1 MPKNKGLSEEIIN
14 EFIKRGHFASKQ
26 SVKNFVSRIKTN
38 EGLSCSQ
45 NSVAQVA
52 AKIKGFS
59 VARRLKKE
67 DKVPSNIS
75 EIVAKY
81 SKNNKKENRPSS
93 KSAPSFKR
101 KIGNAQNPLEKEA
114 YTNASIYPYV
124 FLLENKLRRLIL
136 KKFESD
142 NNWWNNTRI
151 VKKDIQEYA
160 ERIQKA
166 EKKYKWIDARGNHPI
181 YYVNLEHLFKIIEKN
196 WSKFKNI
203 FSDLGH
209 LRTWIAECVPVR
221 NLIAHN
227 IKTKKPERDD
237 VIKSSRKIC
246 KLIDKN
252 KN

>member
-1 MPKNKGLSEEIIN
+1 MTNKSLSKEIIN
-14 EFIKRGHFASKQ
+14 EFIKRGHFASEQ
-26 SVKNFVSRIKTN
+26 SVKNFISKIKTD

-45 NSVAQVA
+45 NAVAQVA

-59 VARRLKKE
+59 VARKLKKD

-81 SKNNKKENRPSS
+81 SKNNPRNNSKP
-93 KSAPSFKR
+93 KSAPNFKR
-101 KIGNAQNPLEKEA
+101 KISNSQDPLEKEA
-114 YTNASIYPYV
+114 YTNAATYPYV
-124 FLLENKLRRLIL
+124 FLLENKLRNVIL
-136 KKFESD
+136 NKFKS
-142 NNWWNNTRI
+142 NSNWWNDTNI

-166 EKKYKWIDARGNHPI
+166 EEKYKWIDARGNHPI

-196 WSKFKNI
+196 WDKFKNI
-203 FSDLGH
+203 FNDLGY

-246 KLIDKN
+246 TFIDKN
-252 KN
+252 KD